1 MVPSRLILA
10 DDRLILV
17 DDRLILDD
25 HLTLVDDSR
34 RRLADC
40 TPLCLM
46 HEAGRA
52 GLGVLVVNRPLRLCM
67 QLLPHLAA
75 AYAVAII
82 NQLSA
87 LNCSNIVLR
96 SGFHW

>member
-1 MVPSRLILA
+1 M
-10 DDRLILV
+10 DDRLTLDNHLNLV
-17 DDRLILDD
+17 G
-25 HLTLVDDSR
+25 DSQ

-40 TPLCLM
+40 TPLRLV

-52 GLGVLVVNRPLRLCM
+52 GLGGLGLVVNRLLRLCM
-67 QLLPHLAA
+67 QLLPHLAV
-75 AYAVAII
+75 AYVVATI